1 MAIVD
6 LPHTRQ
12 LMTAAE
18 FLELP
23 DEMRV
28 ELVQGELVEMNAPQ
42 GGHGL
47 IATQVVIALYAWAK
61 QNDCG
66 LASGHESAIQTTI
79 SPDTVRG
86 VDACYISFERLP
98 SRKLRLDSL
107 MPIPELC
114 VEVRS
119 PSNRWVD
126 LLEKA
131 VEYLKAGAEEV
142 WLVDPTPVPEARFVE
157 AHRLDRDPVRFTTGQ
172 QITSPSLPGF
182 SAQVDDFFRHV

>member
-28 ELVQGELVEMNAPQ
+28 ELVQGELVEVNPSAPKHGRVSMNI
-42 GGHGL
+42 GL
-47 IATQVVIALYAWAK
+47 SLEAWSVKADIGLVV
-61 QNDCG
+61 
-66 LASGHESAIQTTI
+66 GHEVAIRTE
-79 SPDTVRG
+79 SDPDTVRG
-86 VDACYISFERLP
+86 VDLCFISHTRLGGRTFP
-98 SRKLRLDSL
+98 DDPVL
-107 MPIPELC
+107 PIPELC

-131 VEYLKAGAEEV
+131 VEYLKAGTEEV